1 MGQGGGGF
9 SLETMS
15 GHENGPAGSSGLA
28 RACGLEQ
35 AHRRASYVT
44 VKPAMT
50 FQTLPTPFPSPGLYF
65 YFLAGSE
72 NSLRSERGTEKVRE
86 RLRKW
91 VRERERAAYVG
102 FLTCFVCSATR
113 FGRLSR
119 SSFRSCLS
127 FETSLSVHSL
137 TFSPTSLSLSLS
149 LIRTLTVTLAHKI
162 LWISLSLT
170 LSLIP
175 SIVMVSITYRFI
187 VCLPPAG
194 PQIRLLQV
202 LGKVA
207 GQRDAGFQAKSFKVE
222 GPRARINVLPICPCY

>member
-1 MGQGGGGF
+1 MGQGGDGF

-86 RLRKW
+86 SLRKC
-91 VRERERAAYVG
+91 EREG
-102 FLTCFVCSATR
+102 ESCICR
-113 FGRLSR
+113 FFDMLCLFRHPLWSTFKEQLS
-119 SSFRSCLS
+119 
-127 FETSLSVHSL
+127 
-137 TFSPTSLSLSLS
+137 
-149 LIRTLTVTLAHKI
+149 
-162 LWISLSLT
+162 
-170 LSLIP
+170 
-175 SIVMVSITYRFI
+175 
-187 VCLPPAG
+187 
-194 PQIRLLQV
+194 
-202 LGKVA
+202 
-207 GQRDAGFQAKSFKVE
+207 
-222 GPRARINVLPICPCY
+222 